1 MPTLDEVK
9 KMVKDLGKDVDTF
22 GTKKEIKYL
31 PEIMSDDEKIL
42 YLTSGLMDN
51 NTWLIT
57 CTNKRVI
64 FLDKGM
70 VYGLKQVETPL
81 ERINSIQQKT
91 GMMFGEI
98 AIWDGSSKM
107 EIKQVMKKTVKPFVA
122 AVNQAIDTIKKS
134 NSGGSASGGS
144 DPAAQLEKFAEL
156 KEKGVITEEEFQ
168 AKKKELLNL

>member
-1 MPTLDEVK
+1 VPTLNEVK
-9 KMVKDLGKDVDTF
+9 KMIKDLGDDIDTF

-42 YLTSGLMDN
+42 YLTSGIVDS

-70 VYGLKQVETPL
+70 VYGLKQIETPL

-91 GMMFGEI
+91 GIMFGEI
-98 AIWDGSSKM
+98 AIWDGARKM
-107 EIKQVMKKTVKPFVA
+107 VIKQVLKNTVKPFVA
-122 AVNQAIDTIKKS
+122 AVNKAIDAMKRR
-134 NSGGSASGGS
+134 NSGTINPATQLKTSAQKLFFKKFSLKLYF
-144 DPAAQLEKFAEL
+144 LED
-156 KEKGVITEEEFQ
+156 
-168 AKKKELLNL
+168 N

>member
-1 MPTLDEVK
+1 MPTLEEVK

-22 GTKKEIKYL
+22 GTKKEINHL
-31 PEIMSDDEKIL
+31 PEILANDEKIL
-42 YLTSGLMDN
+42 YLTSGFLN
-51 NTWLIT
+51 GNTWLIT

-70 VYGLKQVETPL
+70 IYGLKQLETPL
-81 ERINSIQQKT
+81 EKINSIQQKT

-107 EIKQVMKKTVKPFVA
+107 EISQIMKKTVKPFVE
-122 AVNQAIDTIKKS
+122 AVNKAIDAIKK
-134 NSGGSASGGS
+134 GGSTGGS
-144 DPAAQLEKFAEL
+144 SAAIDPAAQLEKFADL
-156 KEKGVITEEEFQ
+156 KSKGIITEEEFQ